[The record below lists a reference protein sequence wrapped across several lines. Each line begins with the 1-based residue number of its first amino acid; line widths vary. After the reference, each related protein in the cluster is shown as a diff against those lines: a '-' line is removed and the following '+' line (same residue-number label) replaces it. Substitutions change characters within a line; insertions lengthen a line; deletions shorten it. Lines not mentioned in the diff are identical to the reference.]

1 MGKPGFLSFF
11 VVLAEISSGV
21 NKFFWNDW
29 GMMRMVSRK
38 RRWVQRDA
46 GSRRPFLQGIF
57 ERECRLPPSLRTSPP
72 RDFESSGLVEAEEP
86 PLPEVSDLCPRKV
99 DCSAS
104 KRPSPDALRPCG
116 LHTTPQVGAQ
126 ARSRPITIDP
136 QPLPV
141 RSELET
147 RGYWCI
153 IFREAKFK
161 SGIPGRDVRC
171 GPRAVGG

>member
-1 MGKPGFLSFF
+1 
-11 VVLAEISSGV
+11 
-21 NKFFWNDW
+21 
-29 GMMRMVSRK
+29 MMCMVSRK

-57 ERECRLPPSLRTSPP
+57 ENDCRLPPSLRTPPP

-99 DCSAS
+99 DCSTS

-126 ARSRPITIDP
+126 ARSRRIAIDP
-136 QPLPV
+136 QPLPF

-153 IFREAKFK
+153 IFSKGKIQVGNSRTRCTVRTEG
-161 SGIPGRDVRC
+161 SGVVRARTHEEQC
-171 GPRAVGG
+171 GGQLLPSWNPSIIFLLIQ